1 MYNTDFI
8 CTYKLHDDENQDD
21 MYRIDYLNAFGLKE
35 FEGEKI
41 MEIVELLY
49 NKYKNNNDL
58 KEILEKHHYFY
69 IEPKNNIP
77 NYEFIFQSLFSFDT
91 FDIFHKCLIKL
102 NNNEAIDNETKNQ
115 LYEIYNKNKK

>member
-69 IEPKNNIP
+69 IEPKNNTP
-77 NYEFIFQSLFSFDT
+77 NYEIIFQSLFSFDT

-115 LYEIYNKNKK
+115 LYKIYNKNKK